1 MNELQI
7 FNNPEFGEIRT
18 INENGVV
25 LFCGSDVA
33 RALGYT
39 NPRDAL
45 AKHCKGVA
53 KRDAWVQTGVKADG
67 SPAMRESELSFIP
80 ESDLYRLIFRSKLPS
95 SERFTDWVTTEVLPS
110 IRKNGGYIAQQETL
124 SPEELMAK
132 ALMVAQQ
139 TIADREARIQAQA
152 AEISSRT
159 VDKQIMQ
166 PKAEYFDDLVDR
178 NLLTNFTEAA
188 KQIGV
193 KRKALIGFMVD
204 HGYLYRDKKGNL
216 LPYANKKSDGLFD
229 VKQSTN
235 QKTGWAGCQTL
246 LAPKGVETFRLLC
259 QGL

>member
-7 FNNPEFGEIRT
+7 FNNPEFGEVRT
-18 INENGVV
+18 IIEDGAV

-39 NPRDAL
+39 NTSKAL
-45 AKHCKGVA
+45 TDHCKGDLT
-53 KRDAWVQTGVKADG
+53 KRYPITDTLGRSQEAI
-67 SPAMRESELSFIP
+67 FIP

-95 SERFTDWVTTEVLPS
+95 AERFTDWVTTEVLPS

-152 AEISSRT
+152 AEISALT

-188 KQIGV
+188 KQIGI

-246 LAPKGVETFRLLC
+246 LTPKGVETFRLLC

>member
-1 MNELQI
+1 MSELQI

-33 RALGYT
+33 RALGYSRPNEAVAAHAKGTVKRRTLT
-39 NPRDAL
+39 NGGEQEMA
-45 AKHCKGVA
+45 
-53 KRDAWVQTGVKADG
+53 
-67 SPAMRESELSFIP
+67 FIP

-95 SERFTDWVTTEVLPS
+95 AERFTDWVTAEVLPS
-110 IRKNGGYIAQQETL
+110 IRKNGGYIAQQDTL

-139 TIADREARIQAQA
+139 TIADREARLQAQA
-152 AEISSRT
+152 AEISALT

-193 KRKALIGFMVD
+193 KRKALISFMVD

-246 LAPKGVETFRLLC
+246 LTPKGVETFRLLC

>member
-7 FNNPEFGEIRT
+7 FNNPEFGDIRT
-18 INENGVV
+18 INENGTV

-39 NPRDAL
+39 NPNKAL
-45 AKHCKGVA
+45 TDHCKSDLT
-53 KRDAWVQTGVKADG
+53 KRYPIIDTLGRSQEAI
-67 SPAMRESELSFIP
+67 FIP

-95 SERFTDWVTTEVLPS
+95 AERFTDWVTTEVLPS

-139 TIADREARIQAQA
+139 TIAEREARIRAQI
-152 AEISSRT
+152 AEISALT

-246 LAPKGVETFRLLC
+246 LTPKGVETFRLLC
-259 QGL
+259 PGL

>member
-18 INENGVV
+18 INENGAV

-39 NPRDAL
+39 NPSKAL
-45 AKHCKGVA
+45 TDHCKGIT
-53 KRDAWVQTGVKADG
+53 KRHTPTNGGEQL
-67 SPAMRESELSFIP
+67 LSFIP

-95 SERFTDWVTTEVLPS
+95 AERFTDWVTTEVLPS

-139 TIADREARIQAQA
+139 TIAEREARINAQA
-152 AEISSRT
+152 AEISALT
-159 VDKQIMQ
+159 VDRQIMQ

-246 LAPKGVETFRLLC
+246 LTPKGVETFRLLC